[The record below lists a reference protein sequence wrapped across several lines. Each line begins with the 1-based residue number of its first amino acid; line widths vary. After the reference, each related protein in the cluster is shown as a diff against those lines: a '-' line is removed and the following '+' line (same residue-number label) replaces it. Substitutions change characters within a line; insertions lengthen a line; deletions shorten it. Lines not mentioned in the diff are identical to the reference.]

1 MPPKS
6 GKAAFAAPPC
16 ATNKPGKAQKSIPSS
31 SKDRKGEASSRGLEN
46 WNSAFWLAELV
57 EMKLP
62 MMSGKWEDSAS
73 GLSPFEGEFGR
84 LSLRPAPGFTIAEGR
99 HLKPREMTV
108 HSMFG
113 RFHCPNPKC
122 KSKSWSSTSCNTD
135 VRYRFDEREQR
146 GEIVIVEE
154 FGQQCKRCNHM
165 VKPEFDLEAT
175 ERAMSKIVE
184 RIKKGPSHV

>member
-1 MPPKS
+1 MLYLSLFCLNLLYKS
-6 GKAAFAAPPC
+6 L
-16 ATNKPGKAQKSIPSS
+16 
-31 SKDRKGEASSRGLEN
+31 DVY
-46 WNSAFWLAELV
+46 NSGGGV
-57 EMKLP
+57 VPNSDVYKYSDP
-62 MMSGKWEDSAS
+62 
-73 GLSPFEGEFGR
+73 FGR
-84 LSLRPAPGFTIAEGR
+84 LSLRPAPGLTIAEGR

-146 GEIVIVEE
+146 GEIVVVEE
-154 FGQQCKRCNHM
+154 FGQQCKRCNRM

-184 RIKKGPSHV
+184 RIKKGSSHLYDVHRNLTLIEP

>member
-1 MPPKS
+1 M
-6 GKAAFAAPPC
+6 
-16 ATNKPGKAQKSIPSS
+16 NI
-31 SKDRKGEASSRGLEN
+31 EN
-46 WNSAFWLAELV
+46 WSSAFEALAAELV

-62 MMSGKWEDSAS
+62 MMSGKWEDSAMW
-73 GLSPFEGEFGR
+73 LSGEFGR
-84 LSLRPAPGFTIAEGR
+84 LSLRDSPGLTIAEGR

-146 GEIVIVEE
+146 GEIVVVEE
-154 FGQQCKRCNHM
+154 FGQQCKRCNRM
-165 VKPEFDLEAT
+165 VKPRFDLEAT

-184 RIKKGPSHV
+184 RIKKGRSHV